1 MFRRM
6 RERREQRERAE
17 AAERLAAEAASLE
30 GQATEMAS
38 LVEALSRPESLWDET
53 GGDCPVVTK
62 RGEEV
67 IGVYT
72 GVSLVELRS
81 RKLAYKGASHG
92 LSIRVAKGVYYRPS
106 VHSGAISETVD
117 EWKVLDEN
125 GTLVISNQRAVYTG
139 RRFSREFPF
148 SKLLSWGTELDRS
161 SFSTPSYLVTLPV
174 SSRVRTSAVG
184 FPAGGNEQFRDHI
197 LCVLQCGIAMFN
209 GTHEDFIHRLES
221 DLEELRSAA
230 KAKSREAAENSLSAR
245 GQA

>member
-6 RERREQRERAE
+6 RQRREQRERAE
-17 AAERLAAEAASLE
+17 EAERLAAEAASLE
-30 GQATEMAS
+30 GQAAEMDS
-38 LVEALSRPESLWDET
+38 LVEALSRPDSLWDET
-53 GGDCPVVTK
+53 GGNCPVVTK

-117 EWKVLDEN
+117 EWKVLDDG

-139 RRFSREFPF
+139 LRFSREFPF
-148 SKLLSWGTELDRS
+148 SKLLSWGTDLDRK
-161 SFSTPSYLVTLPV
+161 SFAKPMYLVSLPV
-174 SSRVRTSAVG
+174 SIRVRTSAVG
-184 FPAGGNEQFRDHI
+184 FPALGNDEIRDRL
-197 LCVLQCGIAMFN
+197 LCVLQCGIALHN
-209 GTHEDFIHRLES
+209 GTHDDFIGRLGA
-221 DLEELRSAA
+221 DVDDLRSAA
-230 KAKSREAAENSLSAR
+230 RAKSREAAEKALAA
-245 GQA
+245 QAQV